1 MSYNSQTLRT
11 ITDWLFAR
19 NTLVDWGEQSQTM
32 KNDFQQTI
40 DNFFFAT
47 IAKNK
52 AHIDFEGTEAER
64 FLFNRA
70 FYLGAQWSAKT
81 SSELSPHIAKFI
93 EFMVWLTADE
103 IPQDAA

>member
-1 MSYNSQTLRT
+1 MT

-19 NTLVDWGEQSQTM
+19 NTLNDWREQSTAM
-32 KNDFQQTI
+32 KNEFQQTI
-40 DNFFFAT
+40 DNFYFAT

-70 FYLGAQWSAKT
+70 FYLGAQWSART